1 MVKCLSRRGG
11 KLGVSLLTTQQ
22 SSKPFGFNHGEKQSG
37 HQRWGSHWHWHS
49 RTQNLDL
56 REKRV
61 LATGTQGEGRTGQYS
76 DFVRLA
82 SESWRWALMAMS
94 IGKGK
99 PGIRRPQSRSCSH
112 VFGTTEQNILTQ
124 SGRLN
129 IEKQGWPAQ
138 FLTIEALGQTIYKLT
153 VIRIRKHLSEHLRR

>member
-1 MVKCLSRRGG
+1 MVRCLSRRGG
-11 KLGVSLLTTQQ
+11 KLGVSLLTTQHGPAFKKKKNQTQ

-49 RTQNLDL
+49 RTQNLVP

-82 SESWRWALMAMS
+82 SESWRWALMAVS

-99 PGIRRPQSRSCSH
+99 PGIRRPLSRSCSH

-129 IEKQGWPAQ
+129 IEKQGWPTQ
-138 FLTIEALGQTIYKLT
+138 FLTIE
-153 VIRIRKHLSEHLRR
+153 HRRWDRQPTN